1 MGAGRYVTALVCSVL
16 VITGAGGCGDT
27 GAAWEPEAEDPLE
40 RALEPLATAG
50 SSSVV
55 SAEYKLPASVD
66 PDILPDRFTE
76 LWARV
81 YRPATL
87 KKGKRYPVIVFLHG
101 NHATCGTGS
110 NPRIDDSVEYTETG
124 TCPPDYV
131 VVPSH
136 AGYGYI
142 AEPLAARGYI
152 VVSINANRG
161 INAAEGIPGDFGLNL
176 ARGRLILK
184 HLALLSR
191 WNRGLEP
198 TAASLGVSLKGQL
211 DFQQLGLMGHSRG
224 GEGARAAYVQYQE
237 PGSPWKER
245 IPDRLRFQGIFEI
258 GSVDGQS
265 ERVLDANGTRW
276 SVLLPMCDGDV
287 YDLQGVRPFD
297 RMTSTTDENPKRMK
311 STLTVWGANHNYYN
325 TEWQE
330 SDSPGCTGHEPLFST
345 ALGVSG
351 SEAQRETG
359 RIPMLAFFLANVGHN
374 REQLWDRLFDPQF
387 PLPPSLAALTRVDRG
402 MTPTPDEEVTL
413 LLEDF
418 VGPTGTNTSGVPNDA
433 SHITIEHG
441 PLPEHDPLHQGA
453 RISWTSAGED
463 IWLQMNF
470 APPGEGLSLKSY
482 ATLDFRIDRA
492 ASGLNSYF
500 EPTHF
505 SVQLVDAD
513 GRTLGAARHR
523 GLRRS
528 AGTRGGAV
536 RGLPLHDA
544 DGPAAPPG
552 LPGGK
557 PPRHPWR
564 AVHLRPDAERGHLR
578 GQPPRLQAR
587 RHRELPLGHAARSPG
602 KALRSEPLAH
612 RTVSGR
618 ITRLLARKD
627 GRLDVE
633 LRSHV
638 PFAVRDALLTLV
650 VGELEVVSSRYPD
663 PNDQRRVVFTLTPRE
678 LARVRAGEPLEV
690 RYGRGPSS
698 PRWRFGPLIR

>member
-40 RALEPLATAG
+40 QTLEPLATAG
-50 SSSVV
+50 SSVV

-87 KKGKRYPVIVFLHG
+87 KRGKRYPVIVFLHG

-161 INAAEGIPGDFGLNL
+161 INAAEGIPGDYGLNL

-224 GEGARAAYVQYQE
+224 GEGARAAYVQYQD
-237 PGSPWKER
+237 PGGTWKER
-245 IPDRLRFQGIFEI
+245 IPDRLRFQAIFEI

-297 RMTSTTDENPKRMK
+297 RMASTTDENPRRMK

-345 ALGVSG
+345 APGVSG
-351 SEAQRETG
+351 SAAQRETG

-374 REQLWDRLFDPQF
+374 REQVWDRLFDPQF

-418 VGPTGTNTSGVPNDA
+418 FGPTGTSTSGVPNDA

-441 PLPEHDPLHQGA
+441 PLPEHDPLQQGA

-492 ASGLNSYF
+492 PSGLNSYF

-505 SVQLVDAD
+505 SVQLVDAEGGLSEPLD
-513 GRTLGAARHR
+513 IADFVDLR
-523 GLRRS
+523 GPV
-528 AGTRGGAV
+528 GGPFGDFHSMMQTV
-536 RGLPLHDA
+536 RLPLQAFRA
-544 DGPAAPPG
+544 DSLQDIRGVRFTFDQTPSGDIFVANLRASKQGAIASYPSVARLAPP
-552 LPGGK
+552 
-557 PPRHPWR
+557 
-564 AVHLRPDAERGHLR
+564 V
-578 GQPPRLQAR
+578 
-587 RHRELPLGHAARSPG
+587 

-612 RTVSGR
+612 GRVSGG
-618 ITRLLARKD
+618 IVRLLARKD
-627 GRLDVE
+627 GRLDIE

-650 VGELEVVSSRYPD
+650 VGELEVASSRYPD

-678 LARVRAGEPLEV
+678 LARVQSGEPLEV

-698 PRWRFGPLIR
+698 PGWTFGPLIR